1 MSTVLMM
8 IYVSTMLTT
17 ITGSSLDKIVKVT
30 ILLVDISDFGAV
42 NTVYAK
48 YLGDH
53 KPARACYAVKQLPL
67 GSLVEIE
74 CIAYV

>member
-1 MSTVLMM
+1 MKNIEAVLKDA
-8 IYVSTMLTT
+8 
-17 ITGSSLDKIVKVT
+17 GSSLNHIVDVT
-30 ILLVDISDFGAV
+30 ILLVDIADFAAV

-67 GSLVEIE
+67 NSLVEIKVT
-74 CIAYV
+74 AYVNS